1 MTHADIPLVF
11 TEGGTDWLE
20 RGPAVQALR
29 RLLDSP
35 ALATPLVIGIYGGW
49 GTGKTSVMQTLEA
62 ELAAP
67 ERLMLWFDAWIY
79 ARQEH
84 ALWRALL
91 LRVVEALRERTRT
104 PDERNLQGA
113 DYDKAKN
120 DFDALWVSLEEAQRA
135 QQELDEARASLYR
148 SLTVE
153 ERGGVKVNW
162 WGALPLAADAAL
174 TALTAGLN
182 REVAHAIGGKEV
194 EGGLA
199 TALAKWFKGSS

>member
-35 ALATPLVIGIYGGW
+35 ALATPLVVGIYGGW

-79 ARQEH
+79 ARQEQ

-104 PDERNLQGA
+104 PDERGLQAAG
-113 DYDKAKN
+113 YDKAKTTSTHCGSR
-120 DFDALWVSLEEAQRA
+120 WRKRSKRKQSSMKPGP
-135 QQELDEARASLYR
+135 AS
-148 SLTVE
+148 T
-153 ERGGVKVNW
+153 
-162 WGALPLAADAAL
+162 AA
-174 TALTAGLN
+174 
-182 REVAHAIGGKEV
+182 
-194 EGGLA
+194 
-199 TALAKWFKGSS
+199 